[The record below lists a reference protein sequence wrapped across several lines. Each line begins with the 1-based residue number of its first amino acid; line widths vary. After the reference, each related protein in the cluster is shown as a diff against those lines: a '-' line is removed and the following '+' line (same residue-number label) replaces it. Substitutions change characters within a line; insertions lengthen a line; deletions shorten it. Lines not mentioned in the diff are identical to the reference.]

1 MLDIMTSQ
9 KFSLIIEDTTRQKR
23 LSYMDAIVWWC
34 EQNEME
40 IEAAAKLINGV
51 IKEKIRVE
59 AQDLNYLEKSARLP
73 I

>member
-9 KFSLIIEDTTRQKR
+9 KFSLIIEQTAREKR
-23 LSYMDAIVWWC
+23 LNYMDAIVWWC

-40 IEAAAKLINGV
+40 IETAAKLINGV

>member
-9 KFSLIIEDTTRQKR
+9 KFSLLIEQTSRDKR

-40 IEAAAKLINGV
+40 IETAAKLINGV

>member
-1 MLDIMTSQ
+1 MTSQ
-9 KFSLIIEDTTRQKR
+9 KFSLMIEETVREKR

-34 EQNEME
+34 EKNEME
-40 IEAAAKLINGV
+40 IETAAKLINGV

-59 AQDLNYLEKSARLP
+59 AQDLNYMEKTARLP

>member
-9 KFSLIIEDTTRQKR
+9 KFSLIIEQAAREKR

-40 IEAAAKLINGV
+40 IETAAKLINGV

>member
-40 IEAAAKLINGV
+40 IETAAKLINGV